1 MRKTEAKLT
10 FEDWCLWNAR
20 KMTEQQFPEPTV
32 GALILNKEGKM
43 FLMKS
48 HKWNNRYVIPGGHVE
63 LGESTEQAVK
73 REVKEETGLDIYDIK
88 FLGFQEFIFDK
99 AFWKKRH
106 FIFIDFACKTDS
118 TDVKLNK
125 EAQEHVWVKPEK
137 ALEYRMGK
145 IPAITEVL
153 ATETIFSDAN
163 KGTKVSEE
171 ALRKAFGTTEPLKVA
186 ETILKKGT
194 IQLTTEQRRKMTE
207 NKRKQIIAFISRQCV
222 DPRTNLPHPP
232 LRVEQAME
240 QIHYSIDPFKPV
252 EEQAKEIIKL
262 LRSVLPLKMEQVS
275 VGVRIPA
282 EYASKA
288 YGTVK
293 GFGTI
298 KREEWRGDG
307 SWHGVLEMP
316 AGLYG
321 PFLEKI
327 GEITRGRAEAK
338 MLS

>member
-1 MRKTEAKLT
+1 
-10 FEDWCLWNAR
+10 
-20 KMTEQQFPEPTV
+20 
-32 GALILNKEGKM
+32 
-43 FLMKS
+43 
-48 HKWNNRYVIPGGHVE
+48 
-63 LGESTEQAVK
+63 
-73 REVKEETGLDIYDIK
+73 
-88 FLGFQEFIFDK
+88 
-99 AFWKKRH
+99 
-106 FIFIDFACKTDS
+106 
-118 TDVKLNK
+118 
-125 EAQEHVWVKPEK
+125 
-137 ALEYRMGK
+137 MGK
-145 IPAITEVL
+145 ILAITEAL

-171 ALRKAFGTTEPLKVA
+171 ALRKAFGTIEPLKVA
-186 ETILKKGT
+186 ETILKRGT
-194 IQLTTEQRRKMTE
+194 IQLTTEQRRKMIE

-282 EYASKA
+282 EYAAKA

-321 PFLEKI
+321 PFLERI
-327 GEITRGRAEAK
+327 GEITKGRAEAK